1 MLGLSLARD
10 RSRPLRVLAVGA
22 HADDIEIGC
31 GGTSLRLVAEHRGL
45 AVDWLVLSGMGQR
58 AEEASDSAAAFTE
71 GAGETRVTV
80 EGFRDGFFPYD
91 GGAVKERFERL
102 KAEVDPDLI
111 LTHRLEDRHQDHRLV
126 AELTWNTFR
135 GHLILEYEI
144 PKYEGDLGHPN
155 LFVPLEAEH
164 CQRKVELLRKCFPSQ
179 AGRSWFSDDTF
190 LSLLR
195 LRGIESGGPGRF
207 AEAFSARKLVL

>member
-1 MLGLSLARD
+1 VLGLSLARPD
-10 RSRPLRVLAVGA
+10 GAPPRLLAVGA

-31 GGTSLRLVAEHRGL
+31 GATILRLVAEHPGL
-45 AVDWLVLSGMGQR
+45 SVDWLVLSGHGDR
-58 AEEASDSAAAFTE
+58 AGEAADSAAAFLT
-71 GAGETRVTV
+71 GAGATRVMV

-102 KAEVDPDLI
+102 KAEVAPDLV

-135 GHLILEYEI
+135 DHLILEYEI
-144 PKYEGDLGHPN
+144 PKYEGDLGRPN
-155 LFVPLEAEH
+155 LYVPVGQEH
-164 CQRKVELLRKCFPSQ
+164 GERKVELLRKCFPSQ

-190 LSLLR
+190 WATLR
-195 LRGIESGGPGRF
+195 LRGIECNAPGRY
-207 AEAFSARKLVL
+207 AEAFQARKLVL

>member
-1 MLGLSLARD
+1 VLGLSLARPD
-10 RSRPLRVLAVGA
+10 GAPPRLLAVGA

-31 GGTSLRLVAEHRGL
+31 GATILRLVAEHPGL
-45 AVDWLVLSGMGQR
+45 SVDWLVLSGHGDR
-58 AEEASDSAAAFTE
+58 AGEAADSAAAFLA
-71 GAGETRVTV
+71 GAGATRVMV

-102 KAEVDPDLI
+102 KAEVAPDLV

-135 GHLILEYEI
+135 DHLILEYEI
-144 PKYEGDLGHPN
+144 PKYEGDLGRPN
-155 LFVPLEAEH
+155 LYVPVGQEH
-164 CQRKVELLRKCFPSQ
+164 GERKVELLRKCFPSQ

-190 LSLLR
+190 WATLR
-195 LRGIESGGPGRF
+195 LRGIECNAPGRY
-207 AEAFSARKLVL
+207 AEAFQARKLVL

>member
-1 MLGLSLARD
+1 MLGLSLARPD
-10 RSRPLRVLAVGA
+10 GAPPRLLAVGA

-31 GGTSLRLVAEHRGL
+31 GATILRLVAEHPGL
-45 AVDWLVLSGMGQR
+45 SVDWLVLSGHGDR
-58 AEEASDSAAAFTE
+58 AGEAADSAAAFLT
-71 GAGETRVTV
+71 GAGATRVMV

-102 KAEVDPDLI
+102 KAEVAPDLV

-135 GHLILEYEI
+135 DHLILEYEI
-144 PKYEGDLGHPN
+144 PKYEGDLGRPN
-155 LFVPLEAEH
+155 LYVPVGQEH
-164 CQRKVELLRKCFPSQ
+164 GERKVELLRKCFPSQ

-190 LSLLR
+190 WATLR
-195 LRGIESGGPGRF
+195 LRGIECNAPGRY
-207 AEAFSARKLVL
+207 AEAFQARKLVL